1 MSNKAKLLTAVVL
14 KERAALN
21 CGCPPRGPRQLVL
34 KTLELSNGFQEK
46 VLRHGEGEESWV
58 SQGRTGVSGVQC
70 DPCWQKTFVK
80 LPTYLLRAQ
89 ALCLLAFIM
98 SLKTVGIKQGK
109 IATDLWK

>member
-21 CGCPPRGPRQLVL
+21 CGCPPRGPSQLVL

-58 SQGRTGVSGVQC
+58 CDQLMHRSLVGGEVIGVSIVN
-70 DPCWQKTFVK
+70 
-80 LPTYLLRAQ
+80 L
-89 ALCLLAFIM
+89 
-98 SLKTVGIKQGK
+98 
-109 IATDLWK
+109 